1 MIKSG
6 GALLLAA
13 AGALSAAEWLR
24 YSSPNFELYSD
35 ARDAVSRN
43 ALVRL
48 ELIRHVFLDT
58 AGPRGTPLPIRV
70 FLFASARD
78 FRQFRL
84 SETTRGFYQSG
95 PERDTIAMHAGDD
108 ETYRV
113 VFHEFVHLVLN
124 HSAPPLPRWLEEGSA
139 EFYSTLE
146 ARDDKLL
153 IGGLV
158 PVHLRTLA
166 RHPWLDGKTLA
177 SITRNPREDREP
189 AKTGVFYAQSWAL
202 VHMLT
207 LGPGYRTRFPRFS
220 HLVMR
225 GTPVAFAFEEA
236 FSKTLDEALRDLAAY
251 LKSGSLPVSTVL
263 WNPLDPIGIEVEK
276 IPPDQ
281 AETAQI
287 ELLLQM
293 GQHAAAESRLERLAR
308 NQPDHP
314 DVLSEL
320 AMFSMGRRRP
330 EEARRYFERS
340 IAAGSRRSTTYFEY
354 AMLLRDTGAPR
365 ERVRELLQ
373 QAIGR
378 NPRYAEAHFLLAQM
392 QTQEGKHQEAVK
404 SLEQAV
410 DVLPRQSYFWHAL
423 SMGYGELDRREEA
436 RAAARRA
443 VEAAVTEHEF
453 EMARAALRQAAAAAA
468 RTAPA
473 AAPAAPRPAVNVP
486 KSWEM
491 PKGDARVE
499 GVLEHIDCLG
509 QSARFHVRAEGK
521 TLALWVGNPGQVL
534 LNTPSSLTFEFAC
547 GSQKARRVS
556 IEYKR
561 TPDAARKTE
570 GEITAI
576 EFR

>member
-1 MIKSG
+1 MTRRWG
-6 GALLLAA
+6 VLLLAA
-13 AGALSAAEWLR
+13 GMLNAAEWLR

-48 ELIRHVFLDT
+48 ELIRHVFLDA
-58 AGPRGTPLPIRV
+58 AGPKGTPLPIRV
-70 FLFASARD
+70 FLFSSARD

-84 SETTRGFYQSG
+84 NETTRGFYQSG
-95 PERDTIAMHAGDD
+95 PERDTIAMHAGDV

-139 EFYSTLE
+139 EFYSTL
-146 ARDDKLL
+146 AAQGDKLL
-153 IGGLV
+153 IGGPV
-158 PVHLRTLA
+158 PTHLRTLA
-166 RHPWLDGKTLA
+166 RQPWLDAKTLA
-177 SITRNPREDREP
+177 SMTRNPRDDREP
-189 AKTGVFYAQSWAL
+189 EKTGMFYAQSWAL

-207 LGPGYRTRFPRFS
+207 LGPGYRTKFPRFS

-225 GTPVAFAFEEA
+225 GTPVPFAFEEA
-236 FSKTLDEALRDLAAY
+236 FSKTLDEALRDLRAY
-251 LKSGSLPVSTVL
+251 LQSGSLPVSTVL
-263 WNPLDPIGIEVEK
+263 WNPLDPVGIEVEK

-293 GQHAAAESRLERLAR
+293 GQHAAAASRLERLER

-314 DVLSEL
+314 DVLAEL
-320 AMFSMGRRRP
+320 AMFAMGSRRP
-330 EEARRYFERS
+330 EEARRYFERA
-340 IAAGSRRSTTYFEY
+340 IGAGSQRSTTYFEY
-354 AMLLRDTGAPR
+354 AMLLRDQGAPR
-365 ERVRELLQ
+365 ERVRELLE

-378 NPRYAEAHFLLAQM
+378 NPRYAEAHFLLARM
-392 QTQEGKHQEAVK
+392 QAQDGNHKDAVK

-410 DVLPRQSYFWHAL
+410 EVLPRQSYFWHAL
-423 SMGYGELDRREEA
+423 AMAYKELDRRDEA

-443 VEAAVTEHEF
+443 VESASTEHEF
-453 EMARAALRQAAAAAA
+453 EMARAALRQVATAPV
-468 RTAPA
+468 TAPA
-473 AAPAAPRPAVNVP
+473 SSATPVRPAVNVP
-486 KSWEM
+486 KSWEL

-499 GVLEHIDCLG
+499 GMLEHIDCLG
-509 QSARFHVRAEGK
+509 KSARFHVRAEGK
-521 TLALWVGNPGQVL
+521 PVALWVENPGQVL

-547 GSQKARRVS
+547 GSQKARPVA
-556 IEYKR
+556 IEYTRK
-561 TPDAARKTE
+561 PDTVRRTE